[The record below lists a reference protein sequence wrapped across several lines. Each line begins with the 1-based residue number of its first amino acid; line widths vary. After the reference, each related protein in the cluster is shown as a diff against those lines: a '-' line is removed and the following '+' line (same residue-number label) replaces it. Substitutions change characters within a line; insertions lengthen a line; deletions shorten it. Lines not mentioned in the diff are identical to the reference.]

1 MRRIKRTTAI
11 VTMAIMAVSANAWPW
26 LSPYAYCMSN
36 PVKFV
41 DPDGRK
47 IETNNLSED
56 QLKIYNSIIDGMSE
70 FEMFKTLYNQLIE
83 SESTFSISFEKR
95 KGYNNQSVDGQ
106 FTPWVDGGGNINF
119 NLERTGNLSPLAIC
133 EEFFHAYQND
143 NKSNYPSEFNFE
155 FEAKTFSIATTTMSS
170 SLYRGM
176 ESWSD
181 DLMTGKYGDNFA
193 VISSKSAISPSFL
206 KEYRSSANQYASF
219 NRTHN
224 IGNIHYRENTTCDPK
239 NLINIITLT
248 Y

>member
-1 MRRIKRTTAI
+1 MGGIRRTLAI
-11 VTMAIMAVSANAWPW
+11 INMIIMAISANAWSW
-26 LSPYAYCMSN
+26 LSPYAYCMNN

-119 NLERTGNLSPLAIC
+119 NPERTENLSPLAIC

-155 FEAKTFSIATTTMSS
+155 FEAKTFSIATTSMSS

-181 DLMTGKYGDNFA
+181 DLMTGK
-193 VISSKSAISPSFL
+193 
-206 KEYRSSANQYASF
+206 
-219 NRTHN
+219 
-224 IGNIHYRENTTCDPK
+224 
-239 NLINIITLT
+239 
-248 Y
+248 